1 MSSTCKGCGRPVVWA
16 SIIKA
21 DGTRGTV
28 PLDPSAPVYVEKPM
42 QGWVRDTS
50 AMVSHFATCSHAN
63 DFGSGKRRDPLGD
76 ALNSGD
82 GSYKP

>member
-1 MSSTCKGCGRPVVWA
+1 MSATCKGCGRPVVWA

-28 PLDPSAPVYVEKPM
+28 PLDPSAPVYIEKPM

-50 AMVSHFATCSHAN
+50 AMVSHWATCPEWRKIKEGQGN
-63 DFGSGKRRDPLGD
+63 LKGSVE
-76 ALNSGD
+76 
-82 GSYKP
+82 